1 MINKP
6 HFQEIIIHFQ
16 EELSKLRTGRAHPGM
31 LEDLRADYYGQPTPI
46 KQMASITV
54 PEARQ
59 LAVTPW
65 DKAALA
71 PIEKAIRES
80 ELGLNPTNEGDKL
93 RIKIPELTEERR
105 REMLKL
111 AGKLGEEARIKIR
124 NIREELLRDMKKKQE
139 AGEIT
144 EDDLKRERDLLQ
156 KTVDEFN
163 AQIKQLS
170 DAKEKEMLTV

>member
-1 MINKP
+1 MADKSQFAEVIT
-6 HFQEIIIHFQ
+6 HFQ

-31 LEDLRADYYGQPTPI
+31 IEDLRADYYGNPTPI

-59 LAVTPW
+59 LLVQPW

-71 PIEKAIRES
+71 PIEKSIRES
-80 ELGLNPTNEGDKL
+80 DLGLNPTNEGDKL

-111 AGKLGEEARIKIR
+111 SGKLAEEARIKIR
-124 NIREELLRDMKKKQE
+124 SIREEILKELKKKHE
-139 AGEIT
+139 AGNIT
-144 EDDLKRERDLLQ
+144 EDDFKREREQLQ
-156 KTVDEFN
+156 KVVDEQN
-163 AQIKQLS
+163 DEIKQIA
-170 DAKEKEMLTV
+170 DNKEKEMMTI